1 MTRSGIR
8 FLKGMGLGLAA
19 GCAVG
24 VMGVCYMKR
33 HRKGMKRNVSK
44 ALRNMSELVDS
55 VNHMF

>member
-1 MTRSGIR
+1 MTRSSMK

-19 GCAVG
+19 GCVAG
-24 VMGVCYMKR
+24 ITGVCYMKR